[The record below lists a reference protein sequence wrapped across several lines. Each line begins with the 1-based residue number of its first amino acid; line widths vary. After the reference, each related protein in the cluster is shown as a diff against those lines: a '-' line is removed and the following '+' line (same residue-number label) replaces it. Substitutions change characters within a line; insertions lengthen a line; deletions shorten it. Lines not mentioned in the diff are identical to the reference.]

1 MDYSLKFE
9 SLIGQT
15 LFDRLSSV
23 RQDFLRRIALE
34 YRLSHQEVKTL
45 VEWDIDLSMWQ
56 GKSLEQYWNQF
67 LTLASGDRPSQKAK
81 ILKSLSEEM
90 GRLKNTPRQYSD
102 FEPNY
107 QHRPRTLVTKTSQQD
122 KIFGAC
128 PVASEQ
134 TVCCNLYTIDAVKN
148 CGFSCSYCSIQT
160 MYKEPEILFD
170 ADFAKKIDA
179 IELEPN
185 RFYHVGTGQSS
196 DALLWGNRFGILDAM
211 VGLARR
217 NPQAL
222 IEFKTKSKNVKYFL
236 EEKDLPKNIV
246 CSWSLNPDII
256 IKNEEHLAATLE
268 ERLRAAEQVAE
279 KGILVAFHFHPM
291 FWFENW
297 EAEYANIF
305 TQIQSRFKPEQIT
318 FISFGTLTFP
328 KPILNKIR
336 NYEYNTKILQM
347 PLVPN
352 PEKKWTYPPEIK
364 KLLFTKAYQ
373 AFASWHSS
381 VFFYLC
387 MEETRY
393 WNECFGYTY
402 STNALFERALG
413 ESSMAKVYSR
423 LPESVAPVVEV
434 SGTPA

>member
-1 MDYSLKFE
+1 MEYSLKFE
-9 SLIGQT
+9 SLVGQT
-15 LFDRLSSV
+15 LFSRLSLE
-23 RQDFLRRIALE
+23 RQSFLRKIAFDF
-34 YRLSHQEVKTL
+34 RLSHQEVKTL
-45 VEWDIDLSMWQ
+45 VEWDIDLFMWQ
-56 GKSLEQYWNQF
+56 EKSLEQYWTEY

-81 ILKSLSEEM
+81 VIKRLSEEM
-90 GRLKNTPRQYSD
+90 IRIKGTPKKYKN
-102 FEPNY
+102 FEANY
-107 QHRPRTLVTKTSQQD
+107 QHSPRTLSTKVSQQT
-122 KIFGAC
+122 KIFGSC

-160 MYKEPEILFD
+160 MYKEPEVLFD
-170 ADFAKKIDA
+170 ADFAEKIDA
-179 IELEPN
+179 IQLDPN

-211 VGLARR
+211 IGLARR

-222 IEFKTKSKNVKYFL
+222 FEFKTKSKNVKYFL
-236 EEKDLPKNIV
+236 ETPKLPKNIV
-246 CSWSLNPDII
+246 CSWSLNPDTII
-256 IKNEEHLAATLE
+256 NNEEHLAATLE

-279 KGILVAFHFHPM
+279 RGILVAFHFHPM

-297 EAEYANIF
+297 EAEYGAIF
-305 TQIQSRFKPEQIT
+305 SKIQARFQPEQIT

-328 KPILNKIR
+328 KPVLNKIR

-364 KLLFTKAYQ
+364 KLLFSFAYRS
-373 AFASWHSS
+373 FASWHSN

-387 MEETRY
+387 MEEARY
-393 WNECFGYTY
+393 WIECFGTTF
-402 STNALFERALG
+402 STNADFERALG
-413 ESSMAKVYSR
+413 ESSMAKVAGKIGQS
-423 LPESVAPVVEV
+423 S
-434 SGTPA
+434 